1 MECEDG
7 TAQAVPCTAL
17 LSLGAG
23 GEQIWGGCLRAPS
36 TSAAFGTSVR
46 YLNDRQTSRDL

>member
-23 GEQIWGGCLRAPS
+23 GGTDLGGLPESPLHFCSLWHLREI
-36 TSAAFGTSVR
+36 FK
-46 YLNDRQTSRDL
+46 